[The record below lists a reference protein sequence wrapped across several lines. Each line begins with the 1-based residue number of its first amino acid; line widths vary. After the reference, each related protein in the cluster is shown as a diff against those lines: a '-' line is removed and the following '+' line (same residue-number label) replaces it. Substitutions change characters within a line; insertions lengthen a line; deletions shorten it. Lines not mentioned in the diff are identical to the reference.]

1 MGKVKSF
8 TILYDRA
15 VDNNVPMYTSGE
27 CLSGR
32 IVLEVE
38 AQIEVKALKIHAKGQ
53 AYVHW
58 TERHSS
64 GSNSTTRHYTQQIRY
79 FKHKDLLIGIDGSE
93 QITIIPPG
101 RHEYPFSL
109 VLPQTPLPASF
120 KGAHGNVSYW
130 MTAKLHRP
138 WKLRSKVKEM
148 FTVYEQIDVN
158 TPLLLSPQ
166 ITTKEKTLCCCCC
179 ASGPISL
186 NAKIERKGYVSGE
199 SIQIFA
205 EIENH
210 SSRTVVPKAAIYKTQ
225 TFHAGGKRKVTGE
238 LITKLQGEPVLAG
251 KTETWSGMQ
260 LKIPQVSPTLMN
272 CTIIQVE
279 YSLRVYTEIPGATNL
294 TVDFP
299 IVIGT
304 IPLHPFSSQATNF
317 NTQYGMNYSN
327 LNNTLPEGIEG

>member
-58 TERHSS
+58 TE
-64 GSNSTTRHYTQQIRY
+64 SNYNSDISDDYTQQIRY
-79 FKHKDLLIGIDGSE
+79 FKQKDLLIGIDGSE
-93 QITIIPPG
+93 QITVIPPG

-109 VLPQTPLPASF
+109 MLPQIPLPASF
-120 KGAHGNVSYW
+120 KGVHGNVSYW

-148 FTVYEQIDVN
+148 FTVYEQIDIN

-166 ITTKEKTLCCCCC
+166 TATDETTVCCCCC

-186 NAKIERKGYVSGE
+186 NAKILRKGYVSGE
-199 SIQIFA
+199 SIEIFA

-210 SSRTVVPKAAIYKTQ
+210 SSRIVVPKAAIFKTHI
-225 TFHAGGKRKVTGE
+225 FHAEGE
-238 LITKLQGEPVLAG
+238 KKKDRDLVTKLKGEPVLAG
-251 KTETWSGMQ
+251 KTETWNGMQ
-260 LKIPQVSPTLMN
+260 LEIPQMPPTLMN
-272 CTIIQVE
+272 CSIIQVE
-279 YSLRVYTEIPGATNL
+279 YLLRVYVDIPKALMLN
-294 TVDFP
+294 VDFP

-304 IPLHPFSSQATNF
+304 IPLHSFNNQATNF
-317 NTQYGMNYSN
+317 NTQYGMNYN
-327 LNNTLPEGIEG
+327 P